1 LPAVLLCE
9 AGRINHW
16 TCITTHTPQLTPAL
30 HARISGEG
38 NFFVGLAKA
47 KADRARDNMA
57 PINVVWWTIGKQYMK
72 SANDWSDTQIFIK
85 AMELAP
91 RRDQLT
97 SCEPRVR
104 FLPIPVVLTAAAT
117 DSKPR
122 LSKETVGLVRQWCTS
137 KSLLQA
143 PPACWRDRAPKRAR
157 GGGGDK
163 ANRESE
169 ASESEAGESK
179 ASEGK
184 GEEELGSVRDDA
196 DARQAAETEKR
207 ASRASVRCR
216 GRGSGSGGGQG
227 RGGAKDG
234 A

>member
-1 LPAVLLCE
+1 M
-9 AGRINHW
+9 
-16 TCITTHTPQLTPAL
+16 
-30 HARISGEG
+30 
-38 NFFVGLAKA
+38 
-47 KADRARDNMA
+47 D
-57 PINVVWWTIGKQYMK
+57 PINVVWWTIGKQYMT
-72 SANDWSDTQIFIK
+72 SANWSDTQIFIK

-91 RRDQLT
+91 RRGQLT

-143 PPACWRDRAPKRAR
+143 PPACWQDRAPKRVR

-169 ASESEAGESK
+169 ASESEASKSEASESEAGESE
-179 ASEGK
+179 ASEGE
-184 GEEELGSVRDDA
+184 GEEELDSVRDDA

-227 RGGAKDG
+227 RGGAKYG

>member
-1 LPAVLLCE
+1 M
-9 AGRINHW
+9 
-16 TCITTHTPQLTPAL
+16 T
-30 HARISGEG
+30 
-38 NFFVGLAKA
+38 
-47 KADRARDNMA
+47 
-57 PINVVWWTIGKQYMK
+57 
-72 SANDWSDTQIFIK
+72 SANWSDTQIFIK

-91 RRDQLT
+91 RRGQLT

-117 DSKPR
+117 DLKPR

-143 PPACWRDRAPKRAR
+143 PPACWRDCAPKRAR
-157 GGGGDK
+157 GGGVDK

-169 ASESEAGESK
+169 ASESEASESEAGESE
-179 ASEGK
+179 ASEG
-184 GEEELGSVRDDA
+184 GGGEELGSVRDDA
-196 DARQAAETEKR
+196 DAWQAAETEKR
-207 ASRASVRCR
+207 ASRALVRCR
-216 GRGSGSGGGQG
+216 GRGSGSGGGPS